1 VNCCDIFSS
10 DLPITG
16 RSKLF
21 GVVLILFWFR
31 DCLQVVLK
39 TVGGRDANIT
49 TPQARQLLEAQVLK
63 GLLLG
68 RQEPGQGQ
76 GQRVDLISAPAFA
89 REAGLHSVCYLLCL

>member
-1 VNCCDIFSS
+1 VSIVAILFRFNHFIKCCKW
-10 DLPITG
+10 LVP
-16 RSKLF
+16 
-21 GVVLILFWFR
+21 ILFWFR
-31 DCLQVVLK
+31 DCQQVVLK

-89 REAGLHSVCYLLCL
+89 REAGLHSVCNLLCL